1 MNLLYITSL
10 CPYYILLHYYVLI
23 IYYFIIQ
30 EFMPKG
36 NLFEYLAN
44 PAVLLDEHTR
54 LKMAKDIA
62 LGMVYLHQRKPPI
75 IHKDLKSLNIL
86 VDELSRLKICDF
98 GMQAHARTSYVHTLS
113 TIHTAH
119 TFTHKHPIYS

>member
-10 CPYYILLHYYVLI
+10 CPYYILLHYVLI

-98 GMQAHARTSYVHTLS
+98 GMQANTHIIRTHYSKRAH
-113 TIHTAH
+113 IHYLQT
-119 TFTHKHPIYS
+119 PCS